1 MAKKISYIVT
11 ATIILGLVIAYFT
24 YPPFG
29 DFINESWDILL
40 SKDEERIRDYFKS
53 FGFWGPVAIVV
64 LMILQIF
71 LVIFPSWLPMI
82 VAVLAYGF
90 IGGVLISVVG
100 VFLASSLGYAIGRLL
115 GEDNLAKVLGKKKN
129 KKVNNMVEEYG
140 FWAVALF
147 RVSPF
152 LSNDAISIIA
162 GMLTMGYRKFILA
175 TLTGITPLAI
185 AIGYFAE
192 DPDTLKNGLY
202 WIGGAGLVGYG
213 IYVYVDYTN
222 RKKQK

>member
-1 MAKKISYIVT
+1 
-11 ATIILGLVIAYFT
+11 
-24 YPPFG
+24 
-29 DFINESWDILL
+29 
-40 SKDEERIRDYFKS
+40 
-53 FGFWGPVAIVV
+53 
-64 LMILQIF
+64 MILQIF

-90 IGGVLISVVG
+90 IGGVLISVIG

-202 WIGGAGLVGYG
+202 WIGGAGLVLYALY
-213 IYVYVDYTN
+213 IYVD
-222 RKKQK
+222 RRKQKKKK